1 MTPAFPRVLLTLAV
15 VAALAACAA
24 TPAQPGVPGAP
35 QRISFI
41 DTDAFER
48 QVQAAVGDG
57 VEVIDIPMLV
67 PASANSLPPRLSRIV
82 SNVQDAGGKVNVKAV
97 PEETGKSLALLSMLP
112 ALLDA
117 AQSMRQRMAYRGYD
131 AEIMVLDGN
140 VTRVQLK
147 KSVAR

>member
-1 MTPAFPRVLLTLAV
+1 MTPVFSRVLLALAV
-15 VAALAACAA
+15 SAALAACSSAP
-24 TPAQPGVPGAP
+24 PAQPGVP

-41 DTDAFER
+41 DTEAFER
-48 QVQAAVGDG
+48 QVQSAVGDG
-57 VEVIDIPMLV
+57 VDVIDIPMLV

-82 SNVQDAGGKVNVKAV
+82 SNVQDAGGKVSVKAV

-131 AEIMVLDGN
+131 AEITVLDGN

-147 KSVAR
+147 KSAAR

>member
-1 MTPAFPRVLLTLAV
+1 MTPVFSRVLLALAV
-15 VAALAACAA
+15 SAALAACSS
-24 TPAQPGVPGAP
+24 TPPAQPGVP

-41 DTDAFER
+41 DTEAFER
-48 QVQAAVGDG
+48 QVQAALGDG

-131 AEIMVLDGN
+131 AEVMVLDGN

-147 KSVAR
+147 KSAAR